1 MALNPIFKQQVLI
14 AHGGNVKV
22 KKRIAKWLYP
32 NNAERIYERQLV
44 KLFKELNNKVKEL
57 LYPQLEFLVAQA
69 NSTRPDDKD
78 LRLDLSWTDNIK
90 ELYNKTQLDYNSTIN
105 STVNNMTFE
114 QAERISSY
122 NKEQLIKVIHSAIQ
136 VNPILS
142 ESYLEPQIKAF
153 QANNASLITKL
164 ADEQARRMEE
174 TLFRN
179 LSAGN
184 GVKVIK
190 EEIEKGF
197 GIGERR
203 ARLIARD
210 QTNKFNGNLTELRQ
224 QELGIGEYWWSTSLD
239 ERVRETHRSNQG
251 KTFSWNKPPAST
263 GHPGAQIRCRCTAQ
277 PIITSE
283 MFN

>member
-1 MALNPIFKQQVLI
+1 MALNPIFKQQVLM

-22 KKRIAKWLYP
+22 KKRIRKWLYP

-44 KLFKELNNKVKEL
+44 RLFKELNNKVKEI
-57 LYPQLEFLVAQA
+57 LYPQLDFLVAQA
-69 NSTRPDDKD
+69 NSTRPDDKN
-78 LRLDLSWTDNIK
+78 LRLDLSWSDNIK
-90 ELYNKTQLDYNSTIN
+90 EIFNKTQLDYNSTIN

-122 NKEQLIKVIHSAIQ
+122 NKEQLIKVVHSAVQ
-136 VNPILS
+136 VNPILA
-142 ESYLEPQIKAF
+142 EPYLQPQIKAF

-190 EEIEKGF
+190 QELEKGF
-197 GIGERR
+197 GIGDRR

-251 KTFSWNKPPAST
+251 KTFAWNKPPAST

-277 PIITSE
+277 PIITSS

>member
-44 KLFKELNNKVKEL
+44 KLFKKLNNKVKEL

-78 LRLDLSWTDNIK
+78 LRLDSWEDDIEEIYNNVQSNYNSIISSIIGVISFSQATRISN
-90 ELYNKTQLDYNSTIN
+90 YNKKQLDKIVY
-105 STVNNMTFE
+105 
-114 QAERISSY
+114 
-122 NKEQLIKVIHSAIQ
+122 SAVK

-142 ESYLEPQIKAF
+142 ESYLNSQIRAF
-153 QANNASLITKL
+153 VKNNSSLITKL
-164 ADEQARRMEE
+164 SDEQARRMEE

-224 QELGIGEYWWSTSLD
+224 QELGIDKYWWSTSLD

-263 GHPGAQIRCRCTAQ
+263 GHPGSQIRCRCTAQ

>member
-14 AHGGNVKV
+14 AHRGNVKV
-22 KKRIAKWLYP
+22 KKRSVKWLYP
-32 NNAERIYERQLV
+32 NNAQRIYERQLV

-57 LYPQLEFLVAQA
+57 VYPQLEFLVAKS

-78 LRLDLSWTDNIK
+78 LRLDSSWVDNIK
-90 ELYNKTQLDYNSTIN
+90 ELYNKTQLNYNSTIN
-105 STVNNMTFE
+105 SIVNNMTFE

-122 NKEQLIKVIHSAIQ
+122 NKQQLIKTIHSAVQ

-142 ESYLEPQIKAF
+142 EPYLEPQIKAF

-164 ADEQARRMEE
+164 TDEQAKRMEE
-174 TLFRN
+174 ILFRN

-197 GIGERR
+197 DIGESR

-263 GHPGAQIRCRCTAQ
+263 GHPGSQIRCRCTAQ

-283 MFN
+283 MFD

>member
-1 MALNPIFKQQVLI
+1 MILLKTNMALNPIFKQQVLI
-14 AHGGNVKV
+14 SHGGKVKF

-57 LYPQLEFLVAQA
+57 LYPQLEFLVAQS
-69 NSTRPDDKD
+69 NSIRPDNNN
-78 LRLDLSWTDNIK
+78 LRLDLTWADSVK
-90 ELYNKTQLDYNSTIN
+90 EIYNKTQLDYNSTIN

-122 NKEQLIKVIHSAIQ
+122 NKEQLTKVIHSAFQ

-153 QANNASLITKL
+153 QANNTSLITKL
-164 ADEQARRMEE
+164 SDEQARRMEE

-190 EEIEKGF
+190 EEIKKGF
-197 GIGERR
+197 YIGERR

-224 QELGIGEYWWSTSLD
+224 RELGIDKYQWSTSLD
-239 ERVRETHRSNQG
+239 ERVRSTHKSKHG
-251 KTFSWNKPPAST
+251 KIFSWSKPPSFT
-263 GHPGAQIRCRCTAQ
+263 GHPGNEIRCRCTAQ
-277 PIITSE
+277 P
-283 MFN
+283 

>member
-14 AHGGNVKV
+14 SHRGKVKF

-57 LYPQLEFLVAQA
+57 LYPQLEFLVAQS
-69 NSTRPDDKD
+69 NSIRPDNNN
-78 LRLDLSWTDNIK
+78 LRLDLTWADSVK
-90 ELYNKTQLDYNSTIN
+90 EIYNKTQLDYNSTIN

-122 NKEQLIKVIHSAIQ
+122 NKEQLTKVIHSAFQ

-153 QANNASLITKL
+153 QANNTSLITKL
-164 ADEQARRMEE
+164 SDEQARRMEE

-190 EEIEKGF
+190 EEIKKGF
-197 GIGERR
+197 DIGERR

-224 QELGIGEYWWSTSLD
+224 RELGIVKYQWSTSLD
-239 ERVRETHRSNQG
+239 ERVRSTHKSKHG
-251 KTFSWNKPPAST
+251 KIFSWSKPPRFT
-263 GHPGAQIRCRCTAQ
+263 GHPGNEIRCRCTAQ
-277 PIITSE
+277 PIITSG

>member
-1 MALNPIFKQQVLI
+1 MALNPIFKQQVLM
-14 AHGGNVKV
+14 AYGGNVKV
-22 KKRIAKWLYP
+22 KKRIPKWLYP

-44 KLFKELNNKVKEL
+44 KLFKELNNKLKEL

-69 NSTRPDDKD
+69 NSTRPDDKN
-78 LRLDLSWTDNIK
+78 LRLDLSWADNIK
-90 ELYNKTQLDYNSTIN
+90 ELYNKTQFDYNSTIN

-122 NKEQLIKVIHSAIQ
+122 NKEQLIKVIHSAVQ

-164 ADEQARRMEE
+164 ANEQARRMEE

-210 QTNKFNGNLTELRQ
+210 QTNKFNGNLTGLRQ

-251 KTFSWNKPPAST
+251 KAFPWNKPPAST
-263 GHPGAQIRCRCTAQ
+263 GHPGTEINCRCTAQ

>member
-1 MALNPIFKQQVLI
+1 MALNPIFKQQVLM
-14 AHGGNVKV
+14 AYGGKVKV

-44 KLFKELNNKVKEL
+44 RLFKELNNKAKEI
-57 LYPQLEFLVAQA
+57 LYPQLEFLVAQS
-69 NSTRPDDKD
+69 NSIRPDNNN
-78 LRLDLSWTDNIK
+78 LRLDLTWADSVK
-90 ELYNKTQLDYNSTIN
+90 EIYNKTQLDYNSTIN

-122 NKEQLIKVIHSAIQ
+122 NKEQLTKVIHSAVQ
-136 VNPILS
+136 VNPILA
-142 ESYLEPQIKAF
+142 EPYLEPQIKAF
-153 QANNASLITKL
+153 QANNTSLITKL
-164 ADEQARRMEE
+164 SDEQARRMEE

-184 GVKVIK
+184 GVKAIK
-190 EEIEKGF
+190 EELEKGF
-197 GIGERR
+197 DMGDLR

-224 QELGIGEYWWSTSLD
+224 RELGIAKYRWSTSLD
-239 ERVRETHRSNQG
+239 ERVRSRHKSKHG
-251 KTFSWNKPPAST
+251 KTFSWSKPPKLT
-263 GHPGAQIRCRCTAQ
+263 GHPGNEIRCRCTAQ
-277 PIITSE
+277 PIITAG